1 MAEIKSVSVKI
12 GADTKDFID
21 GLKKADKEIAST
33 TKTAKEL
40 EKGLK
45 IKFDE
50 KNFLQ
55 AQKQVQ
61 NALEQTKTKAQQI
74 RDKLK
79 FLEDSG
85 KVNTADYER
94 LSLELA
100 KTENNAIKLEKTL
113 KDINQIKY
121 DNLSKSLEKTGKA
134 MTAVS
139 AAAGGLLVGMT
150 KLAKDAVKT
159 GDEIATSATK
169 YNLSAEAIQRWN
181 YIAMQS
187 DVSSEV
193 LYKSMV
199 KTRDAVGTKMA
210 GQVNNATKAIEALGV
225 SLENVQSDEQAF
237 NQIVGALSNI
247 KNSTEQAYYANE
259 IFGEKIATELT
270 PLLKQGGEALNEYAQ
285 EFEQVGYLS
294 NEQVASLAAFDNAMN
309 KVNAQFQNAKTELGM
324 ALLPVY
330 QTLANLLETKI
341 VPAIQK
347 VTNWFN
353 GLSDNTKK
361 VITGVLLLA
370 TALAPLL
377 LGMSKIVK
385 ILPAIKAGLEALFS
399 GNPVVLAISAIAAV
413 LMYLYTT
420 NEEFAKSVNN
430 LLSVLGRA
438 LGAILKPL
446 VNILSTIFNLL
457 QPIIDMLGNRLASQL
472 NMVAKMLEPVVWL
485 LEKISNIINAI
496 SNVANKVGSFFGNI
510 FGWGSSSHSGGHF
523 ATQSTTATVEPSLND
538 FSFDVPA
545 TNNNSA
551 NYDYSTVNY
560 NMDITMN
567 ATGNLEYDSEELYN
581 QFIKRIAN
589 ERQASGGRR

>member
-33 TKTAKEL
+33 AKTAKEL

-45 IKFDE
+45 LDFNE

-55 AQKQVQ
+55 AQKQIQ
-61 NALEQTKTKAQQI
+61 SALDQTKDKAQQI

-79 FLEDSG
+79 FLEESG

-94 LSLELA
+94 LELELA
-100 KTENNAIKLEKTL
+100 KTETNAAKLEAKL
-113 KDINQIKY
+113 KEINKIKV
-121 DNLSKSLEKTGKA
+121 DAATKGFTDLSKSLE
-134 MTAVS
+134 TAAKNTTALSV
-139 AAAGGLLVGMT
+139 AAGGLIAGMT

-159 GDEIATSATK
+159 GDEIATNADK
-169 YNLSAEAIQRWN
+169 YNLSAEALQRWN

-270 PLLKQGGEALNEYAQ
+270 PLLHQGSDALNEYAQ

-294 NEQVASLAAFDNAMN
+294 NEQVADLAKFDNAMN
-309 KVNAQFQNAKTELGM
+309 KVNAQFQNAKTQLGM

-330 QTLANLLETKI
+330 QTLANLLENHI
-341 VPAIQK
+341 VPAIRK
-347 VTNWFN
+347 VTNWFD
-353 GLSDNTKK
+353 GLSENTKK
-361 VITGVLLLA
+361 VITGVLLLT
-370 TALAPLL
+370 TALAPML
-377 LGMSKIVK
+377 LGMSKIVG
-385 ILPAIKAGLEALFS
+385 ILPKIKAGLDALFT
-399 GNPVVLAISAIAAV
+399 GNSVALAITVISGLLA
-413 LMYLYTT
+413 YLYTT
-420 NEEFAKSVNN
+420 NEKFRKSVNN
-430 LLSVLGRA
+430 LVSILGRA
-438 LGAILKPL
+438 LGAVFTPL
-446 VNILSTIFNLL
+446 ANILETVLKL
-457 QPIIDMLGNRLASQL
+457 VQPLIDLLGNQLAFSL
-472 NMVAKMLEPVVWL
+472 NVVAKMLEPIVWL
-485 LEKISNIINAI
+485 LEKIQSIANA
-496 SNVANKVGSFFGNI
+496 VGSFIGKI
-510 FGWGSSSHSGGHF
+510 FGWKSTPNVEAPSQSQQSSI
-523 ATQSTTATVEPSLND
+523 PD
-538 FSFDVPA
+538 FSNYDFNVPTG
-545 TNNNSA
+545 TNNNST
-551 NYDYSTVNY
+551 NYDYSSSNY
-560 NMDITMN
+560 NIEITMN
-567 ATGNLEYDSEELYN
+567 TTGNLDYDARTLADEV
-581 QFIKRIAN
+581 IKQIAVKK
-589 ERQASGGRR
+589 QALGR